1 MAVCK
6 CGCGSTVKS
15 GRAFVDKEHQL
26 DWMNAG
32 GAREMNALQPLEA
45 KIKGGSVAGQEA
57 SASGRL
63 RQASLQGAARSR
75 EIAEQYRAKR
85 GEPAKRKKLDS

>member
-6 CGCGSTVKS
+6 CGCGSAVKR

-26 DWMNAG
+26 AWMNAG

-45 KIKGGSVAGQEA
+45 KIKGGSISGQEA

-75 EIAEQYRAKR
+75 EIAERYRAQH
-85 GEPAKRKKLDS
+85 GQPAKAEELDN

>member
-1 MAVCK
+1 MK
-6 CGCGSTVKS
+6 R

-57 SASGRL
+57 STSGRL
-63 RQASLQGAARSR
+63 REASLQGAARSR
-75 EIAEQYRAKR
+75 EIANRYRAKR
-85 GEPAKRKKLDS
+85 GDAAKRRKLDS